1 MWWLK
6 IATVLLFSL
15 ILWVKV
21 NRGLTR
27 SCFCLSCLESLLAMQ
42 VDGSRGWNVRES
54 FTHMAGF
61 LVEMAGRPGLLF
73 PRSLFRWL
81 PGVLHMAAGSQGPTA
96 QDKPLCADSR
106 RAFAGIMAAHLH
118 FPGSESVLAGPPQRC
133 GHWNHG
139 SLRATKVTAYLAIRR
154 RAAPKAPTWLLPLQY
169 LLAWKPRNKCGRS
182 ANYQA
187 HLSRK
192 VTSG

>member
-15 ILWVKV
+15 ILWV

-27 SCFCLSCLESLLAMQ
+27 SCFCLSCLESLLRIQ

-54 FTHMAGF
+54 FTHMAGS
-61 LVEMAGRPGLLF
+61 LAEMAGRPGLLF
-73 PRSLFRWL
+73 PHHLFRWL

-96 QDKPLCADSR
+96 QDKPFYADSCQ
-106 RAFAGIMAAHLH
+106 AFVGIVAAYLY
-118 FPGSESVLAGPPQRC
+118 FLGSESVLAGPPQRC
-133 GHWNHG
+133 GHWSHG
-139 SLRATKVTAYLAIRR
+139 LLRATKVNAYLAIRR

-169 LLAWKPRNKCGRS
+169 LLAWKPRNKYGRS

-187 HLSRK
+187 CLSRK
-192 VTSG
+192 LTSG